1 MQAGA
6 GSKQATVCAKK
17 LKVAINGFGRIG
29 RQFLRCVEVRRGGPS
44 DSSIR
49 PISTRR
55 TCTHRRGG
63 GHGSMSERL
72 GWLLFCSRISKMRS
86 EMFQISALDGSP

>member
-63 GHGSMSERL
+63 GMGQCL
-72 GWLLFCSRISKMRS
+72 N
-86 EMFQISALDGSP
+86 ALDGCCFAPEYLK